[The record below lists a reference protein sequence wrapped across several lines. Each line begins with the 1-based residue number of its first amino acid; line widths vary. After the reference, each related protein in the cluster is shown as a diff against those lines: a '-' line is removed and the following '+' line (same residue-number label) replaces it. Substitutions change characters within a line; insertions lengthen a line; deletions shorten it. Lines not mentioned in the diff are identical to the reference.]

1 MSIKLRDIC
10 KIVDNVAI
18 IVRHTTRSLSAT
30 YLLGKKSITVE
41 RERERQRQRETDRER
56 QRETERKRERQ
67 RQRNR
72 ETERQRER
80 EIQRDAERQRGERQ
94 SYHFLTF
101 SLDLKV
107 KTRSQMN

>member
-72 ETERQRER
+72 ETERQR
-80 EIQRDAERQRGERQ
+80 DAERQRGERQ